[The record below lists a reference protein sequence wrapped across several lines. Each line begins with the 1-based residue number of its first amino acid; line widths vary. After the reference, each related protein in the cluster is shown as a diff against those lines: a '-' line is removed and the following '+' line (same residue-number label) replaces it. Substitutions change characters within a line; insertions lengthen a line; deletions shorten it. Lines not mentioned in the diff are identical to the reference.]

1 DWSSDVCSSDLRQ
14 AKLQS
19 NKLVEYCQAIN
30 NIAVTKR
37 IGYLVELLQI
47 TGLEPFIDFAKK
59 QVNNRY
65 NLFDPQGL
73 EEGEFVSEWRL
84 RLNISREELLDISN
98 KQY

>member
-1 DWSSDVCSSDLRQ
+1 V
-14 AKLQS
+14 
-19 NKLVEYCQAIN
+19 N

-47 TGLEPFIDFAKK
+47 TGMELFIDFAKK

-73 EEGEFVSEWRL
+73 EEGEFVAEWRL